1 MKSKIK
7 NYWKIFL
14 EYIEYNKK
22 RIIIHIGFFTAI
34 VAVLL
39 LIDLLTKGLLF
50 EWGDELEGKHQG
62 TNEYSWKNA
71 FFGIRSISNSGLTV
85 FGGILPHGV
94 IHFFNFIILFI
105 CIGFLIFIKSK
116 SFITAIAFIF
126 AGTLGNM
133 IDRFAFQGHVRDI
146 IFLPWADSGTF
157 NFADVDALT
166 GTIIALIALVVQI
179 IKQYTTSKNKN
190 D

>member
-50 EWGDELEGKHQG
+50 EWGNELEGKHQG

-85 FGGILPHGV
+85 FGGILPTGV
-94 IHFFNFIILFI
+94 IHFFNFIILFV

-146 IFLPWADSGTF
+146 IFLPWANRGTF

-166 GTIIALIALVVQI
+166 GTIIALVTLIVHI
-179 IKQYTTSKNKN
+179 IKQYVTNKNKN
-190 D
+190 N